1 MLNLTESKRI
11 CEKFREK
18 NEMLEKKID
27 DYMLTQKEG
36 KSMDVTD
43 RKTLIEFKKV
53 KIDNAK
59 IRLNLTQVV
68 YQNIK
73 TWAIKRIKTIETT

>member
-1 MLNLTESKRI
+1 
-11 CEKFREK
+11 
-18 NEMLEKKID
+18 
-27 DYMLTQKEG
+27 MLTQKEG